1 MAANKLVEGLA
12 ITASG
17 EKHQRT
23 LVVDQ
28 AVRHDAVTIGLGR
41 LTHERSDP
49 VARQSVRLPD
59 Q

>member
-1 MAANKLVEGLA
+1 MAANELVEGRA

-17 EKHQRT
+17 EAHQGT

-28 AVRHDAVTIGLGR
+28 SVRHDAVTIGLGR

-49 VARQSVRLPD
+49 VARQSVRLSD